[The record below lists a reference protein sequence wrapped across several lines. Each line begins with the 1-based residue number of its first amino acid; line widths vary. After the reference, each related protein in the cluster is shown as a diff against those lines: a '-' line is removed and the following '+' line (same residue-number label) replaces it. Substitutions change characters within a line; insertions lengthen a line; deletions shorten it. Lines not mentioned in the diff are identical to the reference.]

1 MSPTHFIRLNAPS
14 YAVAPAARYLLHL
27 PYPSRCG
34 GFPPPLAPDT
44 MRVTSLTHRFDR
56 VQPVLQ
62 HRLESHDAWRIVR
75 YRAHAIKHN
84 VKPHQS
90 LVLARRILATMTHCL
105 DQRLARHIHRPL
117 EQILLDHSIN
127 LPHRILAMTPHR
139 LYNPD

>member
-1 MSPTHFIRLNAPS
+1 MRLLPPLATS
-14 YAVAPAARYLLHL
+14 STCLTRRAA
-27 PYPSRCG
+27 G

-62 HRLESHDAWRIVR
+62 HRLESHDARRIVR